1 MRANP
6 RDLLLSWFNTAL
18 IAVGGRRCVKAAVSR
33 RSFHSRVSLIAI
45 GKAAVA
51 MAQGAHDGLGDQIEA
66 GFIVTKHG
74 HDGPLP
80 WPVLTAGHPLP
91 DQASL
96 DAGDALLTFINRIP
110 QKNEVLFLLS
120 GGASSLVEVLAPG
133 LGLAHLRQLNKWILG
148 SATDIVSANELRKRL
163 SMIKA
168 GRLAQTL
175 MPHAV
180 VCLTISDV
188 PGNDPRSIGS
198 GLLVMSGGFNP
209 PDSLPVQVSEM
220 IERTPNAVPSAGFD
234 HVQTEVIAT
243 IEDARVAAANAA
255 RSAGFEVQLHE
266 PLLAGD
272 ILIVGPQLAGVLKAS
287 QPGQVNV
294 WGGETTVRLPPQPG
308 RGGRNQSLALAAAIA
323 LDGANSQYLLT
334 VGTDGSDGPGDDAGA
349 LVDSGTVQRGEAVG
363 YNARKALASADA
375 GPFLEA
381 SGDLI
386 TTGPTGTNVMDLVIG
401 ITDFNETE

>member
-1 MRANP
+1 MPSTDP
-6 RDLLLSWFNTAL
+6 RELLLRWFNTAL
-18 IAVGGRRCVKAAVSR
+18 DVVGGRRCARAAVGR
-33 RSFHSRVSLIAI
+33 RSFHGPVSLIAI

-51 MAQGAHDGLGDQIEA
+51 MAQGAHDGLGEQIEA
-66 GFIVTKHG
+66 GFVVTKHG
-74 HDGPLP
+74 YERSLP

-96 DAGDALLTFINRIP
+96 DAGGALLVFIDRIP
-110 QKNEVLFLLS
+110 RKNEVLFLLS

-133 LGLAHLRQLNKWILG
+133 VELAHLRQLNEWILG

-175 MPHAV
+175 APRAV

-198 GLLVMSGGFNP
+198 GPLVMSGGFEP
-209 PDSLPVQVSEM
+209 PDSLPDRVLDL
-220 IERTPNAVPSAGFD
+220 IKRTPKALLSAGFD

-243 IEDARVAAANAA
+243 IEDARMAAANAA
-255 RSAGFEVQLHE
+255 RSEDFEVQLHG
-266 PLLAGD
+266 PLLTGD
-272 ILIVGPQLAGVLKAS
+272 ILLVGPQLADVLKTS
-287 QPGQVNV
+287 PPGQVNV
-294 WGGETTVRLPPQPG
+294 WGGETTVQLPLQPG

-323 LDGANSQYLLT
+323 LDGASGQYLLA
-334 VGTDGSDGPGDDAGA
+334 VGTDGSDGPGNDAGA

-363 YNARKALASADA
+363 YNAQRALASADA

-386 TTGPTGTNVMDLVIG
+386 ATGPTGTNVMDLVIG
-401 ITDFNETE
+401 ITV